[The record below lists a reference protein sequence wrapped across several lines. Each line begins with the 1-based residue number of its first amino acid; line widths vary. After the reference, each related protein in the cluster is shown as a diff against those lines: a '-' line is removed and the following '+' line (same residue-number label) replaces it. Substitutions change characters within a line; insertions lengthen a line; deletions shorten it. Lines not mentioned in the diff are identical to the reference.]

1 MNVATL
7 PTSDV
12 FRTEPIRGLPA
23 NSRVDRDKRTIF
35 GAKAMQIGPLNA
47 GDDRPWKVDRV
58 TLEQLQT
65 LVNDRPTGTKMR
77 FAHPNMSRDGM
88 GKHLGRAKNAKIVGI
103 GEDAFVSVDAELAAT
118 SNKQLGDHVLDL
130 ATEFPEDFGLSIAPL
145 LDREAMDKCTPD
157 AAGLVPIRIKSLRAI
172 DFVDEPAATRGG
184 LFELN
189 SDSLADLPAQA
200 TDLLDRFFSDSPA
213 DVIRARFGDFLTMY
227 LRTRGDREMTTS
239 DKLGTEEDIKALQD
253 DVAALKAEIAAM
265 KEGEPK
271 EPEELQPET
280 SSQQKASDE
289 LQTRRQKVEI
299 EALCKLANVDEA
311 TKKLIIEAGFSR
323 AEAQSWLKD
332 TGHLSLRNP
341 PVTEGG
347 NDLGDKKK
355 TPDDKFGEEY
365 DANGDIYIRQGLSR
379 FDYINSRRIDEKLIP
394 HQKPKAS

>member
-7 PTSDV
+7 PADDV
-12 FRTEPIRGLPA
+12 FRTDPIRGLPSTA
-23 NSRVDRDKRTIF
+23 RVDREKRTIF
-35 GAKAMQIGPLNA
+35 GAKAMQFGSLNA
-47 GDDRPWKVDRV
+47 GDARPWKVDQV

-65 LVNDRPTGTKMR
+65 LVNDRTTGTKMR

-88 GKHLGRAKNAKIVGI
+88 GKHLGRAKNAKIVGT
-103 GEDAFVSVDAELAAT
+103 GEDAFVTVDAELAAT

-145 LDREAMDKCTPD
+145 LDRAAMDKCTPD
-157 AAGLVPIRIKSLRAI
+157 AAGLVPIRLKALRAI

-200 TDLLDRFFSDSPA
+200 TDLLDRFFSDSSA
-213 DVIRARFGDFLTMY
+213 DVIRTRFGDFLTHY
-227 LRTRGDREMTTS
+227 LKNRGDDMSTANPTPAPAPAPTPAPTPAPAPAPAVNLS
-239 DKLGTEEDIKALQD
+239 AEDLAKQNAR
-253 DVAALKAEIAAM
+253 AE
-265 KEGEPK
+265 
-271 EPEELQPET
+271 LDRR
-280 SSQQKASDE
+280 SQI
-289 LQTRRQKVEI
+289 T
-299 EALCKLANVDEA
+299 ALCTLAKINDA
-311 TKKLIIEAGFSR
+311 DRDLMINAGFSR
-323 AEAQSWLKD
+323 AEAQDYLKSS
-332 TGHLSLRNP
+332 GKLSATNP

-365 DANGDIYIRQGLSR
+365 DANDDIYIRQGLSR

-394 HQKPKAS
+394 HPKPKAS